1 MKNTLKRSAI
11 LIALLAAIATVTQM
25 ALAATFITNSA
36 YLATGQSIITS
47 LSKNGNRT
55 RFYFVSK
62 TTNPNTKSE
71 TAYVQWAP
79 LVPKA
84 KGYKNGMMLDRGK
97 SVRMLLNGI
106 WFTIKFDGK
115 NVSIQ

>member
-1 MKNTLKRSAI
+1 MKITFKRAVIS
-11 LIALLAAIATVTQM
+11 IAVLAFIAAVTQF

-36 YLATGQSIITS
+36 YLSKGQSITTS

-55 RFYFVSK
+55 RFYFVAK

-84 KGYKNGMMLDRGK
+84 KGYRNGLMLDRGK
-97 SVRMLLNGI
+97 SVRMQLNGI
-106 WFTIKFDGK
+106 WFTLTFDGK
-115 NVSIQ
+115 NITIQ